1 VRAIIQGESI
11 MSRTLFTLYLVSS
24 LSGCCMGG
32 TASAPSAPGA
42 ATTASGGTTGACDV
56 SSNLSSCR
64 DLSGGAFVLGEQFQR
79 DLCMGT
85 YTSGGACPAPAR
97 VGSCDDGAGTI
108 TRYYSTG
115 SIPYTLETARSE
127 CTAMAG
133 NVFTPG

>member
-1 VRAIIQGESI
+1 
-11 MSRTLFTLYLVSS
+11 MSRTLFTLFLVSS

-32 TASAPSAPGA
+32 TSSSSSPA
-42 ATTASGGTTGACDV
+42 ATTTGTTGACDV
-56 SSNLSSCR
+56 SVNVSSCR

-85 YTSGGACPAPAR
+85 YTSGGACPAPGR

-115 SIPYTLETARSE
+115 ALPYTADTARSE

-133 NVFTPG
+133 NTFTPG